1 MSPQQ
6 AEGAPDGLAGTLQ
19 LLNEKD
25 TRLPCSAKLP
35 FALGPGARSVQR
47 LVLQLLVQTDKPI
60 YTPRQRVHFRV
71 FALDQS
77 LRPTNEPVVISV
89 LNSQG
94 LQVRRVQR
102 VPFNWVIA
110 DQLSIPDIAP
120 PGTWRIIARFADA
133 LESNTSAEFEVMKY
147 VLPNFEVRLVP
158 DRSFLLVT
166 DDSSSDLQINLRV
179 RFTYG
184 KGVTGAAFLRFGI
197 SDGTGGHVFIRGLEQ
212 QVTVTEGEAS
222 VMLRRALLVEKVGRP
237 LRDLVGTRLYIAAT
251 VIETA
256 SGEMEEAELNSVRF
270 VTSPWTVDLAGTER
284 HFVPGAPFPV
294 LARVTQADGSP
305 APRVP
310 VRITAEVMGDA
321 SPPPLPQEL
330 VANEQGVVLHQ
341 LNLPARATALTVTVQ
356 AGTIHP
362 AVTSLRAKAT
372 EAQAGGF
379 LLIQAP
385 RDRPARP
392 GTTVSVV
399 LKDISPV
406 APSHFYYL
414 IVSRGAIVSAHWV
427 TRSYSTVIS
436 VPITHALVPAFRLVA
451 YYHLNGQ
458 VVANAVWIDV
468 EDSCEGKLELG
479 VASQSEA
486 LRPHETLALSISTDT
501 RASVSLVDADS
512 AVYLLNSRNRLT
524 SAKVFEALNGH
535 DLGCSPGGG
544 ANTLG
549 VFTDAGLALRA
560 GDLHSTIRTGHGCS
574 MDAPRK
580 KRSLDF
586 QRKLQEKAGRYQGD
600 ERLQRCCRD
609 GLTAV
614 PMRRSCEDRA
624 ARIPSSATRCRSAF
638 LDCCTF
644 ATNLR
649 RQNWLRR
656 PPGLARAQAMED
668 ENEFFDDDFLQ
679 PRSVFPE
686 SWLWKTLTVE
696 GTSRQ
701 SFLVPDSITTWEI
714 QAVSMSPRTGL
725 CVSSPLRVPVTQ
737 DFHVSLRLPYSVRRF
752 EQLQITPVLYNHGP
766 EPLDVRVQLELEEG
780 ICAPSGGGQQQVQVP
795 SQGALAVPFSL
806 VPLGAADIPITVSAR
821 GQFGV
826 GDSITRTLHVEREG
840 APCLEEMTYSLD
852 SADGHLRSLEIPGQ
866 VPSNVLP
873 DGDFKMSVRVTAD
886 EAGDVLESALSPEG
900 LSRLLRV
907 PYGCA
912 EQTMFFMAPG
922 LYAMRYLDETEQ
934 WDQLSPDRK
943 EEGLQNLRTGYERI
957 LTFRKEDGSYG
968 AWLTRPSST
977 WLTAFVVRVLALSR
991 QYQPVDEVGLR
1002 GSVRW
1007 LLRHQQPDGSF
1018 NDPNP
1023 IIHREMQG
1031 GVGGPQAVVS
1041 LTAFVAVAL
1050 RQALVLYAAQEP
1062 NDELEAA
1069 RLAELRQVRDSL
1081 VLACRYLAGAGE
1093 GLSPY
1098 PAAITAYALSLASS
1112 DRDAIAAASARLRAL
1127 VTTSQDGTQ
1136 MFWAAQGEAQGI
1148 SATAVTV
1155 EATAYALL
1163 HLLLQNDLTI
1173 APKVTRWLTEQRNYG
1188 GGFKSTQDTVVALD
1202 ALSQYWIS
1210 TYKQEDNALDVTV
1223 STPGRS
1229 GGKRILLD
1237 RTQNHIQE
1245 ELKFPLGSNIH
1256 VKVEGKGKGSL
1267 TVLKQYSVL
1276 DLRNTSCQSL
1286 ELDVTVTGA
1295 IDYED
1300 MGDYNYDYGD
1310 EAPAADAPLHAIH
1323 WFDARRRRRRDAAD
1337 RSQREKEVHY
1347 TICIQRKSG
1356 VPISG
1361 MAIADITLLSGFQPH
1376 TADLDKLKDLVDR
1389 YISHYEVQGQRLLLY
1404 FETVPKARDCVG
1416 FRAQQTVPVGMLQ
1429 PAAATLYDF
1438 YEPGRQC
1445 SVFYNA
1451 PSRSKFIS
1459 ALCSNDVC
1467 QCAEGACSRK
1477 KRTLDDKVTEAE
1489 RTEFACYSP
1498 RVQYGYEVQVLR
1510 EEDQSGFRAYVTKV
1524 LEPLQ
1529 FTGDVGVQAGQS
1541 RWFLVRASCRL
1552 RLASGRRY
1560 LLMGQDGE
1568 TRDAQGQ
1575 LRYLLEEGSWV
1586 EELPDD
1592 RRCEA
1597 TAYRNLCAQLHAFK
1611 EAFGQNG
1618 CKV

>member
-1 MSPQQ
+1 MARSPQL
-6 AEGAPDGLAGTLQ
+6 PPPGTAAL
-19 LLNEKD
+19 
-25 TRLPCSAKLP
+25 RLGWS
-35 FALGPGARSVQR
+35 GRRG
-47 LVLQLLVQTDKPI
+47 QLLVQTDKPI

-166 DDSSSDLQINLRV
+166 DDSGSDLQINLHV

-270 VTSPWTVDLAGTER
+270 VTSPWTVDLSGTER

-310 VRITAEVMGDA
+310 VRITAEVIGDA

-362 AVTSLRAKAT
+362 AVTSLRAKVT

-501 RASVSLVDADS
+501 RASVSLVAVDS
-512 AVYLLNSRNRLT
+512 AVYILNSRNRLT

-580 KRSLDF
+580 KRSLEF

-624 ARIPSSATRCRSAF
+624 ARIPSSATRCRRAF

-649 RQNWLRR
+649 RQNWRRR

-795 SQGALAVPFSL
+795 GQGALAVPFSL

-907 PYGCA
+907 PHGCA

-1018 NDPNP
+1018 NDPQP

-1031 GVGGPQAVVS
+1031 GVVGPQAVVS

-1050 RQALVLYAAQEP
+1050 RQALVLYAAQESS
-1062 NDELEAA
+1062 DELEAA

-1081 VLACRYLAGAGE
+1081 ALACRYLAGAGE

-1300 MGDYNYDYGD
+1300 MGDYEYNYDYGD

-1347 TICIQRKSG
+1347 TICIQRKPG
-1356 VPISG
+1356 APISG

-1404 FETVPKARDCVG
+1404 FETVPEVRDCVG

-1529 FTGDVGVQAGQS
+1529 FTGDVGVQVGQS

-1552 RLASGRRY
+1552 RLAPGRRY

-1597 TAYRNLCAQLHAFK
+1597 TAYRNLCAQLRAFK
-1611 EAFGQNG
+1611 EAYGQNG